1 MDVTPVE
8 TEGNDNL
15 SEVESVHKAP
25 LRKSVDSDPGDFV
38 KIDDADNGNSDEHN
52 AGSLKPKLE
61 VADSGKPSEQETG
74 AVESKEVPTAVVN
87 PLASEEEGKQVEE
100 KSEKSD
106 KIERP
111 QESSEKESGDKSPY
125 GSFLLWL
132 DRNPAAVRCAA
143 TAAAVAGLAGIGAF
157 VYARKVRSGGL

>member
-61 VADSGKPSEQETG
+61 VADSGKPSEPETG

-87 PLASEEEGKQVEE
+87 PLASEEEGKQIE
-100 KSEKSD
+100 EKSD
-106 KIERP
+106 KVERP
-111 QESSEKESGDKSPY
+111 QESSKKESGDRSPY

-132 DRNPAAVRCAA
+132 DRNPAAVRTAA

-157 VYARKVRSGGL
+157 VYARKVRSGGI